1 MPIVSGFIFLQIEF
15 SEVTIWQRKG
25 TGEFFMPN
33 EFLTV
38 KNIARAVL
46 PRLIEN
52 LVFPNLVYKDY
63 SEAYEL
69 GRGATIRVRKPVTL
83 TARDFDE
90 TLGTSPENI
99 HEESVDVTLDKL
111 ATVDAEFGAVARAT
125 SVDDLNRLFVEPAA
139 AALAEKINA
148 DGLSLY
154 KDIPY
159 FVGTAG
165 TTPDGLDDFANA
177 AKLLDQHKVP
187 ASHRFGVWDIDAM
200 AKFRQLGDIVNA
212 EKSGATAALRAGSIG
227 NIYGISNFMSQG
239 VVNHTAGTG
248 SSATISVG
256 AAASAGDSTIKLK
269 GAAAFTLKKGDLL
282 TIAGKQYVVTADA
295 NVGTT
300 STDVTV
306 YPALAADLATTDTV
320 TACAGGAQ
328 NLVFHENAFAFVT
341 RPLAAP
347 AGVESYS
354 TSYNGITLRIT
365 RGYDM
370 KYKKETISAD
380 VLYGFKTM
388 YPELAVRVLG

>member
-1 MPIVSGFIFLQIEF
+1 
-15 SEVTIWQRKG
+15 
-25 TGEFFMPN
+25 MPN

-90 TLGTSPENI
+90 TQGTSPEDI

-282 TIAGKQYVVTADA
+282 TIAGKQHVVAADA
-295 NVGTT
+295 SVGTT
-300 STDVTV
+300 STDVAI
-306 YPALAADLATTDTV
+306 YPALAANLATTDTV